1 MLYSLFGFP
10 PRRRNTVRDP
20 QRDVTTFVQHFNCQY
35 GTQHPPFFMGS
46 YSQVLEEAK
55 KELKFVLVYLHSDHH
70 QDTSRQDSSF
80 KSFEVDQYF
89 G

>member
-20 QRDVTTFVQHFNCQY
+20 QRDVTTFVQHFNSQY

-70 QDTSRQDSSF
+70 QDTSRQDSSQIKIVF
-80 KSFEVDQYF
+80 MP
-89 G
+89 